1 MKEILLFI
9 QNQILGMKFL
19 NSIIGNLLEKLGID
33 ISSKFGGALH
43 FFMYDVIKIF
53 ILLFTMIFIISY
65 IQSYFPLER
74 SRQVLGK
81 YKGITSL
88 VLAALLGTITPF
100 CSCSSIPLFIGFVS
114 AGLPLGVVFA
124 FLISSPLV
132 DLGSIVLLSSMF
144 GFNITAIYVL
154 LGLILAV
161 AGGALI
167 DKLKMENYIAD
178 FIKQNP
184 YLDNNILSYTKKER
198 LVFAKTQTMQIVK
211 KVYIY
216 VFIGVGLG
224 AFIHNYIPENYIS
237 MVLGGDKIFAVPLAV
252 FFGAPMY
259 ADIFGVIPIAESLY
273 LKGAGLGTVMS
284 FMMAVTA
291 LSLPSIIMLKKVVKG
306 RLLFTFITVVIT
318 GIIISGY
325 LFNYIETIL

>member
-1 MKEILLFI
+1 
-9 QNQILGMKFL
+9 MKFL
-19 NSIIGNLLEKLGID
+19 DSIIGNLLEKLGID

-65 IQSYFPLER
+65 IQSYFPPER

-184 YLDNNILSYTKKER
+184 YLDNNIL
-198 LVFAKTQTMQIVK
+198 
-211 KVYIY
+211 
-216 VFIGVGLG
+216 
-224 AFIHNYIPENYIS
+224 
-237 MVLGGDKIFAVPLAV
+237 
-252 FFGAPMY
+252 
-259 ADIFGVIPIAESLY
+259 
-273 LKGAGLGTVMS
+273 
-284 FMMAVTA
+284 
-291 LSLPSIIMLKKVVKG
+291 
-306 RLLFTFITVVIT
+306 
-318 GIIISGY
+318 
-325 LFNYIETIL
+325 

>member
-33 ISSKFGGALH
+33 ISSKFGGALQ

-65 IQSYFPLER
+65 IQSYFPPER

-224 AFIHNYIPENYIS
+224 ALIHNYIPENYIS

-252 FFGAPMY
+252 FFGALMY

-291 LSLPSIIMLKKVVKG
+291 LSLPSIIMLKQVVKG

>member
-33 ISSKFGGALH
+33 ISSKFGGALQ

-65 IQSYFPLER
+65 IQSYFPPER

-132 DLGSIVLLSSMF
+132 DLGSIVLLNSMF

-224 AFIHNYIPENYIS
+224 ALIHNYIPENYIS

-291 LSLPSIIMLKKVVKG
+291 LSLPSIIMLKQVVKG

>member
-1 MKEILLFI
+1 MRDILLFI
-9 QNQILGMKFL
+9 QNQVLGMKFL
-19 NSIIGNLLEKLGID
+19 NELIGVLLTKAGID
-33 ISSKFGGALH
+33 ISSKFGGALQ
-43 FFMYDVIKIF
+43 FFLYDTIKIF
-53 ILLFTMIFIISY
+53 ILLLTMIFIISY
-65 IQSYFPLER
+65 IQSYFPPER
-74 SRQVLGK
+74 SRQVIGK
-81 YKGITSL
+81 YKGITALIIS
-88 VLAALLGTITPF
+88 ALLGTITPF

-144 GFNITAIYVL
+144 GFNVTFIYVL

-167 DKLKMENYIAD
+167 DKLKMDKYIAE
-178 FIKQNP
+178 FITKNP
-184 YLDNNILSYTKKER
+184 YLDNSIADLTKKER
-198 LVFAKTQTMQIVK
+198 ALFAKTQVVQIAK

-216 VFIGVGLG
+216 IFIGVGIG
-224 AFIHNYIPENYIS
+224 AVIHNYIPENYIS
-237 MVLGGDKIFAVPLAV
+237 MVLGNNNLFAVPLAV
-252 FFGAPMY
+252 LLGAPMY

-291 LSLPSIIMLKKVVKG
+291 LSLPSIIMLKQVVKG
-306 RLLFTFITVVIT
+306 RLLITFIAVVIT

>member
-33 ISSKFGGALH
+33 IASKFGGALQ

-65 IQSYFPLER
+65 IQSYFPPER

-161 AGGALI
+161 TGGALI

-224 AFIHNYIPENYIS
+224 ALIHNYIPENYIS

-291 LSLPSIIMLKKVVKG
+291 LSLPSIIMLKQVVKG

>member
-33 ISSKFGGALH
+33 ISSKFGGALQ

-65 IQSYFPLER
+65 IQSYFPPER

-198 LVFAKTQTMQIVK
+198 LMFAKTQTMQIVK

-224 AFIHNYIPENYIS
+224 ALIHNYIPENYIS

-291 LSLPSIIMLKKVVKG
+291 LSLPSIIMLKQVVKG

>member
-1 MKEILLFI
+1 MQDILLFI

-19 NSIIGNLLEKLGID
+19 NQLIGSLLTKAGID
-33 ISSKFGGALH
+33 ISSKFGGALQ
-43 FFMYDVIKIF
+43 FFLYDTIKIF
-53 ILLFTMIFIISY
+53 ILLLTMIFIISY
-65 IQSYFPLER
+65 IQSYFPPER
-74 SRQVLGK
+74 SRQVLGR
-81 YKGITSL
+81 YKGIAALIIS
-88 VLAALLGTITPF
+88 ALLGTITPF

-114 AGLPLGVVFA
+114 AGLPLGVVFS

-144 GFNITAIYVL
+144 GFNITLIYVI

-167 DKLKMENYIAD
+167 DKLKMDKYIAE
-178 FIKQNP
+178 FITKNP
-184 YLDNNILSYTKKER
+184 YLDNNIADLTIKER
-198 LVFAKTQTMQIVK
+198 VSFAKTQVLQIAK

-216 VFIGVGLG
+216 IFIGVGIG
-224 AFIHNYIPENYIS
+224 AVIHNYIPEHYIS
-237 MVLGGDKIFAVPLAV
+237 MVLGSNNLFAVPLAV
-252 FFGAPMY
+252 ILGAPMY

-291 LSLPSIIMLKKVVKG
+291 LSLPSIIMLKQVVKG
-306 RLLFTFITVVIT
+306 RLLLTFITIVII

-325 LFNYIETIL
+325 LFNYIDKII

>member
-33 ISSKFGGALH
+33 ISSKFGGALQ

-65 IQSYFPLER
+65 IQSYFPPER

-161 AGGALI
+161 ADGALI

-224 AFIHNYIPENYIS
+224 ALIHNYIPENYIS

-291 LSLPSIIMLKKVVKG
+291 LSLPSIIMLKQVVKG

>member
-114 AGLPLGVVFA
+114 AGLPLGVVFS

-198 LVFAKTQTMQIVK
+198 LMFAKTQTMQIVK

-224 AFIHNYIPENYIS
+224 ALIHNYIPENYIS

-291 LSLPSIIMLKKVVKG
+291 LSLPSIIMLKQVVKG
-306 RLLFTFITVVIT
+306 RLLFTFIAVVIT

>member
-33 ISSKFGGALH
+33 ISSKFGGALQ

-65 IQSYFPLER
+65 IQSYFPPER

-224 AFIHNYIPENYIS
+224 ALIHNYIPENYIS

-252 FFGAPMY
+252 FFGAPIY

-291 LSLPSIIMLKKVVKG
+291 LSLPSIIMLKQVVKG

>member
-1 MKEILLFI
+1 MRDILLFI
-9 QNQILGMKFL
+9 QNQVLGMKFL
-19 NSIIGNLLEKLGID
+19 NELIGVLLTKAGID
-33 ISSKFGGALH
+33 ISSKFGGALQ
-43 FFMYDVIKIF
+43 FFLYDTIKIF
-53 ILLFTMIFIISY
+53 ILLLTMIFIISY
-65 IQSYFPLER
+65 IQSYFPPER
-74 SRQVLGK
+74 SRQVIGK
-81 YKGITSL
+81 YKGITALIIS
-88 VLAALLGTITPF
+88 ALLGTITPF

-144 GFNITAIYVL
+144 GFNVTFIYVL

-167 DKLKMENYIAD
+167 DKLKMDKYIAE
-178 FIKQNP
+178 FITKNP
-184 YLDNNILSYTKKER
+184 YLDNSIADLTKKER
-198 LVFAKTQTMQIVK
+198 ALFAKTQVVQIAK

-216 VFIGVGLG
+216 IFIGVGIG
-224 AFIHNYIPENYIS
+224 AVIHNYIPENYIS
-237 MVLGGDKIFAVPLAV
+237 MVLGNNNLFAVPLAV
-252 FFGAPMY
+252 LLGAPMY

-291 LSLPSIIMLKKVVKG
+291 LSLPSIIMLKQVVKS
-306 RLLFTFITVVIT
+306 RLLITFIAVVIT

>member
-1 MKEILLFI
+1 MRDILLFI
-9 QNQILGMKFL
+9 QNQVLGMKFL
-19 NSIIGNLLEKLGID
+19 NELIGVLLTKAGID
-33 ISSKFGGALH
+33 ISSKFGGALQ
-43 FFMYDVIKIF
+43 FFLYDTIKIF
-53 ILLFTMIFIISY
+53 ILLLTMIFIISY
-65 IQSYFPLER
+65 IQSYFPPER
-74 SRQVLGK
+74 SRQVIGK
-81 YKGITSL
+81 YKGITALIIS
-88 VLAALLGTITPF
+88 ALLGTITPF

-144 GFNITAIYVL
+144 GFNVTFIYVL

-167 DKLKMENYIAD
+167 DKLKMDKYIAE
-178 FIKQNP
+178 FITKNP
-184 YLDNNILSYTKKER
+184 YLDNSIADLTKKER
-198 LVFAKTQTMQIVK
+198 ALFAKTQVIQIAK

-216 VFIGVGLG
+216 IFIGVGIG
-224 AFIHNYIPENYIS
+224 AVIHNYIPENYIS
-237 MVLGGDKIFAVPLAV
+237 MVLGNNNLFAVPLAV
-252 FFGAPMY
+252 LLGAPMY

-291 LSLPSIIMLKKVVKG
+291 LSLPSIITLKQVVKS
-306 RLLFTFITVVIT
+306 RLLITFIAVVIT

>member
-33 ISSKFGGALH
+33 ISSKFGGALQ

-65 IQSYFPLER
+65 IQSYFLPER
-74 SRQVLGK
+74 NRQVLGK

-161 AGGALI
+161 TGGALI

-224 AFIHNYIPENYIS
+224 ALIHNYIPENYIS

-291 LSLPSIIMLKKVVKG
+291 LSLPSIIMLKQVVKG

>member
-33 ISSKFGGALH
+33 ISSKFGGALQ

-161 AGGALI
+161 TGGALI

-198 LVFAKTQTMQIVK
+198 LMFAKTQTMQIVK

-224 AFIHNYIPENYIS
+224 ALIHNYIPENYIS

-291 LSLPSIIMLKKVVKG
+291 LSLPSIIMLKQVVKG

>member
-1 MKEILLFI
+1 MRDILLFI
-9 QNQILGMKFL
+9 QNQVLGMKFL
-19 NSIIGNLLEKLGID
+19 NELIGVLLTKAGID
-33 ISSKFGGALH
+33 ISLKFGGALQ
-43 FFMYDVIKIF
+43 FFLYDTIKIF
-53 ILLFTMIFIISY
+53 ILLLTMIFIISY
-65 IQSYFPLER
+65 IQSYFPPER
-74 SRQVLGK
+74 SRQVIGK
-81 YKGITSL
+81 YKGITALIIS
-88 VLAALLGTITPF
+88 ALLGTITPF

-144 GFNITAIYVL
+144 GFNVTFIYVL

-167 DKLKMENYIAD
+167 DKLKMDKYIAE
-178 FIKQNP
+178 FITKNP
-184 YLDNNILSYTKKER
+184 YLDNSIADLTKKER
-198 LVFAKTQTMQIVK
+198 ALFAKTQVIQIAK

-216 VFIGVGLG
+216 IFIGVGIG
-224 AFIHNYIPENYIS
+224 AVIHNYIPENYIS
-237 MVLGGDKIFAVPLAV
+237 MVLGNNNLFAVPLAV
-252 FFGAPMY
+252 LLGAPMY

-291 LSLPSIIMLKKVVKG
+291 LSLPSIIMLKQVVKG
-306 RLLFTFITVVIT
+306 RLLITFIAVVIT